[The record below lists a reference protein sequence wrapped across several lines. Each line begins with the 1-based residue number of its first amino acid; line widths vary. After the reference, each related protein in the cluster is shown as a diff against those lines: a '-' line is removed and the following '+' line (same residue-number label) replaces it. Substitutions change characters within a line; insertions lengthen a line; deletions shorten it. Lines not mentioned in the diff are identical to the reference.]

1 MTKYLD
7 LDGLRKFKEQADAAY
22 LPIKGTIPLTDK
34 INLTTETKAS
44 LGLKYAK
51 VANNTIN
58 FYIIADSN
66 NKLPSSETRININS
80 DITSLVGAEGA
91 NVGDL
96 FVIGKLNLLPVYK
109 IIPLNDAKATNS
121 EFKGTQGVV
130 TPWDKAQINKVPNM
144 EAAINAAKNNLP
156 TYSEGNMNNA
166 LQTGFYPWCTLGRPS
181 GSTGAYTCITIH
193 TTTKD
198 GNGFDTIE
206 QTAYGRQGELGK
218 VYKRIIFKS
227 DSETQFGD
235 WLEITNGSLPKVIED
250 NSDDSVF
257 TTFAKKNVSALSFRA
272 KDHNSSDP
280 ELPKLITT
288 IDSESE
294 EFHITNKGFKGGAY
308 GGVFL
313 SNPKSELTIPS
324 VAIGSYFENGF
335 VGYAASAIEGIVIG
349 VADATGE
356 ELKFNNYRLNIK
368 KMVELGLLEEI
379 S

>member
-1 MTKYLD
+1 MKKYLD
-7 LDGLRKFKEQADAAY
+7 LEGLRKFKEQADAAY
-22 LPIKGTIPLTDK
+22 LPVKGTIPLTGS
-34 INLTTETKAS
+34 INLTTESVAS
-44 LGLKYAK
+44 LGIKYAK
-51 VANNTIN
+51 VANNSLN
-58 FYIIADSN
+58 FYVIADSN
-66 NKLPSSETRININS
+66 GKLPSSETRININS
-80 DITSLVGAEGA
+80 SITSLVGAEGA
-91 NVGDL
+91 NVGDI
-96 FVIGKLNLLPVYK
+96 FVVGKLDLKPVYK
-109 IIPLNDAKATNS
+109 VIPPNDAKAENS
-121 EFKGTQGVV
+121 TYRGTQGVV

-218 VYKRIIFKS
+218 VYKRIILKS

-280 ELPKLITT
+280 ELPKLTTT

-294 EFHITNKGFKGGAY
+294 EFNITNKGFKRSAY
-308 GGVFL
+308 SGVFL
-313 SNPKSELTIPS
+313 SNRIGDSSVPS
-324 VAIGSYFENGF
+324 AAIGTYFEDGF
-335 VGYAASAIEGIVIG
+335 VGIGIDPVYGITIG
-349 VADATGE
+349 VIDYTDE
-356 ELKFNNYRLNIK
+356 EIKFKKYMFNIK